1 MVGTGVWVVRL
12 PNWEE
17 DGVGAW
23 PVPLRADLGE
33 LCLCRGGG
41 GTEHRARGALGGELA
56 GQGVRTGRWQG
67 W

>member
-41 GTEHRARGALGGELA
+41 GTEHRAGEHWVGNWLGRG
-56 GQGVRTGRWQG
+56 
-67 W
+67 